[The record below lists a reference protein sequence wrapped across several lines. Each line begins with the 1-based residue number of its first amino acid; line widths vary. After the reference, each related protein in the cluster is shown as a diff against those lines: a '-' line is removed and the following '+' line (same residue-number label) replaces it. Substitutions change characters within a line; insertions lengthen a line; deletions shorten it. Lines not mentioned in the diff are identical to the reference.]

1 MNISLKTIAKLSA
14 TSIADAIE
22 KIAQESDT
30 IASGIIGPSFATSG
44 PGSGWSKQFDETD
57 YAKRALADDFGA
69 ASYIDSADGR
79 EATLDSEGDVE
90 WSDES
95 VVEIEMPSLEDA
107 LENPDE
113 FAILAKDAASYG
125 ADAEEWEAL
134 AERVENYPSREA
146 ALERIDGSLI
156 NDGEQIVYFDG
167 STCKYY
173 LGDVD
178 DLDDLRALMADKDE
192 DVARDAYSHWCSG
205 TSHPECDSEGN
216 GISEEIEAA

>member
-1 MNISLKTIAKLSA
+1 MNISITTLRKLSA

-22 KIAQESDT
+22 KIAKEHDS

-44 PGSGWSKQFDETD
+44 PGPGWSRQYGAAD

-69 ASYIDSADGR
+69 GSYIDSSDGR
-79 EATLDSEGDVE
+79 EATLDDDGDAE

-95 VVEIEMPSLEDA
+95 VVEIETPSLEDA

-125 ADAEEWEAL
+125 ADKEEWEAL
-134 AERVENYPSREA
+134 VEKVENYPTREA

-156 NDGEQIVYFDG
+156 NDGEQIVYFDDG
-167 STCKYY
+167 TRKYY
-173 LGDVD
+173 LGDVE
-178 DLDDLRALMADKDE
+178 DLDDLRALMADEDK

-205 TSHPECDSEGN
+205 TSHPECDSEGELLTE
-216 GISEEIEAA
+216 GAVA